1 MLLVYRYP
9 LKIRF
14 PENNV
19 HTFHLSPNF
28 SRDIL
33 KILLKFK
40 MGLYIIPANV
50 CTYEERRQ
58 ITTNLPVMPIKVP
71 INACNLVKTCKILF
85 LSNCFDRQI
94 YFQIELACLLNRT

>member
-1 MLLVYRYP
+1 MVFFLNRVINVYKIINKMLLVYRYP

-50 CTYEERRQ
+50 C
-58 ITTNLPVMPIKVP
+58 I
-71 INACNLVKTCKILF
+71 
-85 LSNCFDRQI
+85 
-94 YFQIELACLLNRT
+94 